1 MHTTLRTI
9 TTAFFLFQAILVN
22 AATKTPAA
30 TPAPMP
36 KLNLE
41 SSTNKVEFLV
51 TGDLGGISVPGK
63 VSEDYKGK
71 PLTGELTLNKNQVSG
86 TAIYDLT
93 SLTTGI
99 SLRDNHMKNKYLEV
113 EKYPKAKL
121 TLDPISLPA
130 DQKVGSTEKIPFKG
144 NMEVK
149 GQTKPVTGTLA
160 ATKTADGH
168 DLRFTWDLKLTDFG
182 IQTPSF
188 MDVTLT
194 EKVNLDVNVQGKF
207 Q

>member
-1 MHTTLRTI
+1 
-9 TTAFFLFQAILVN
+9 
-22 AATKTPAA
+22 
-30 TPAPMP
+30 
-36 KLNLE
+36 
-41 SSTNKVEFLV
+41 
-51 TGDLGGISVPGK
+51 
-63 VSEDYKGK
+63 
-71 PLTGELTLNKNQVSG
+71 
-86 TAIYDLT
+86 
-93 SLTTGI
+93 
-99 SLRDNHMKNKYLEV
+99 
-113 EKYPKAKL
+113 
-121 TLDPISLPA
+121 
-130 DQKVGSTEKIPFKG
+130 
-144 NMEVK
+144 MEVK